1 MKIPALVRNVSARE
15 YLDLFLVSAAS
26 SILLLR
32 LGLHIFDYPSIGGG
46 KYHVAHMLW
55 GGLAM
60 MLAMFINFAYLG
72 RRVQRTVAV
81 LGGIGF
87 GVFIDEVGKFIT
99 RDNDYFFRPAVG
111 IIYAIFVSLYLLVSY
126 VTREQKLRS
135 EEYQL
140 NAVRQL
146 EEAVHNDMDVHERA
160 AVRHLLL
167 KASQSSEITKKLHT
181 LLYELPL
188 APTTSLGPIKRFRK
202 KIGVKYEQL
211 WESRSANRTVQIFFI
226 VESLLFLGAVLL
238 GLYSN
243 IDDVLDFASGNADY
257 GHSLIIGQL
266 VSTIFATLCAVNGLL
281 ILKQSRLRALEWF
294 RYATLINLLLTEF
307 FLFSRIQFGAMPSF
321 MFNLVL
327 FILLESVLTYER
339 RGKSTTN

>member
-1 MKIPALVRNVSARE
+1 MKSPELVRSVSARE
-15 YLDLFLVSAAS
+15 YLDLFLVSAAA

-32 LGLHIFDYPSIGGG
+32 LGLHVSGYPSIGGG

-72 RRVQRTVAV
+72 RRVQRFVAI

-87 GVFIDEVGKFIT
+87 GIFIDEVGKFIT
-99 RDNDYFFRPAVG
+99 RDNNYFFRPSVG

-126 VTREQKLRS
+126 LTRKQKLSS

-140 NAVRQL
+140 NALRQL

-167 KASQSSEITKKLHT
+167 KADQSSEITQKLHT
-181 LLYELPL
+181 LLYELPV
-188 APTTSLGPIKRFRK
+188 APTASLGPVKRLRK
-202 KIGVKYEQL
+202 RIGQKYEQL
-211 WESRSANRTVQIFFI
+211 WEKRSTDRTIRIFFVLETI
-226 VESLLFLGAVLL
+226 FFLGAVLTAV
-238 GLYSN
+238 YFN
-243 IDDVLDFASGNADY
+243 IDDVRELASGHGTY
-257 GHSLIIGQL
+257 ERSLIMGQL
-266 VSTIFATLCAVNGLL
+266 VATVFASLCVIKGLFTLKN
-281 ILKQSRLRALEWF
+281 SRLRALEWF
-294 RYATLINLLLTEF
+294 RWATLINLLLTEF

-321 MFNLVL
+321 LFNLVL
-327 FILLESVLTYER
+327 FILLELVLSYER
-339 RGKSTTN
+339 RGNRSNV

>member
-1 MKIPALVRNVSARE
+1 MKTPELVRNVSARE

-32 LGLHIFDYPSIGGG
+32 LGLHISGYPTIGGG

-60 MLAMFINFAYLG
+60 MLAMFVNFAYIG
-72 RRVQRTVAV
+72 RRVQRIVAI

-99 RDNDYFFRPAVG
+99 RDNNYFFKPSVG

-126 VTREQKLRS
+126 ITRKQKLRS

-140 NAVRQL
+140 NALRQL

-167 KASQSSEITKKLHT
+167 KANQSSEITKKLHK

-188 APTTSLGPIKRFRK
+188 APTTAPGPIKRLRK
-202 KIGVKYEQL
+202 KIGTKYEQL
-211 WESRSANRTVQIFFI
+211 WESRSANRNVQIFFI
-226 VESLLFLGAVLL
+226 VETLLFLGAVLV
-238 GLYSN
+238 GVYSN

-266 VSTIFATLCAVNGLL
+266 VSTVFAALCVIKGVFTL
-281 ILKQSRLRALEWF
+281 KKSRLRALEWF

-321 MFNLVL
+321 MFNLAL

-339 RGKSTTN
+339 RGKSTTM